1 MTNSEG
7 AKTTEFWVTTVAG
20 ILIAILPI
28 LVAYGVLTSELAE
41 VWKGVILAI
50 VAAVVP
56 VVTGS
61 LAKHYTAART
71 EVKVEAMAV
80 ERESMALEAMRL
92 EVMESLAD

>member
-1 MTNSEG
+1 MTTGEG
-7 AKTTEFWVTTVAG
+7 KTTTEFWVTTVAG
-20 ILIAILPI
+20 ILIAVLPV

-61 LAKHYTAART
+61 LAKHYTNART
-71 EVKVEAMAV
+71 EIKVEALNL
-80 ERESMALEAMRL
+80 EREVVALESLRL
-92 EVMESLAD
+92 EALGNE